1 MESTI
6 ATASLAAAASAAG
19 PNAART
25 AARDAITGLA
35 RPAGLLLV
43 FPTSGSA
50 EKAAADAVAVAGGT
64 PVAGLTGNAV
74 IGGQGP
80 HEEGCSAIAFSDEVD
95 VGIGTA
101 SEPANLREAARNAT
115 GRALDAVDI
124 EAGHPLVL
132 LFLDTRSGDQAEAIA
147 GAYDAAGPGIPLA
160 GGAAGGAEPMQI
172 VGAQAL
178 SRTLVAIAIV
188 SPRPVGV
195 GIAHGC
201 RMMDV
206 PSIVTASRERRLL
219 ELDGRPAVDVYL
231 ERLGLADIEL
241 GDEEFEA
248 LAVTHPLAQPEL
260 GGEQRIRHV
269 LGRDGDAL
277 VCGTHLPPNA
287 AIEFTSEAPED
298 IIAASGQAVGEA
310 IAAVGSAPP
319 RAVLIFDCAGR
330 KRAVGDAIGLEV
342 QALLDALERP
352 LPPVAGLF
360 THGEVARVR
369 GAKGDRNHA
378 VVVVA
383 FS

>member
-6 ATASLAAAASAAG
+6 ATASLAAAASASG

-25 AARDAITGLA
+25 AAGEAVTGLA

-43 FPTSGSA
+43 FPTCGGA
-50 EKAAADAVAVAGGT
+50 EKAAADAAAVARGA

-95 VGIGTA
+95 VGIGAA
-101 SEPANLREAARNAT
+101 SDPDDLREAARDAT
-115 GRALDAVDI
+115 ERALDAVDL

-132 LFLDTRSGDQAEAIA
+132 LFLDTRSGDQADAVA

-172 VGAQAL
+172 VGDRAL
-178 SRTLVAIAIV
+178 SRTLVAIALV
-188 SPRPVGV
+188 SPRPIGL

-201 RMMDV
+201 RVMDV
-206 PSIVTASRERRLL
+206 PSIVTASEERKLL
-219 ELDGRPAVDVYL
+219 ELDGRPAVEVYL
-231 ERLGLADIEL
+231 ERLGFAEDEL

-260 GGEQRIRHV
+260 GGEQRIRHI

-298 IIAASGQAVGEA
+298 IIAASGQAVGAA
-310 IAAVGSAPP
+310 IATAGPP

-330 KRAVGDAIGLEV
+330 KRAVGDAAGLEV
-342 QALLDALERP
+342 KALLDALP
-352 LPPVAGLF
+352 QPQPPVAGLF
-360 THGEVARVR
+360 THGEVARIR